1 MFSVVYGNPLRLIN
15 GYDSFGN
22 TCGVDNNERYQD
34 LPLSGMN
41 TANKP
46 YVFFLDIKHLR
57 QTLKLCVE
65 ECPNQQLTT
74 KDALF
79 DYFKTRNTVLCRY
92 DFSMFRLQEATVPSV
107 NYFDYLGP
115 CPVLP
120 VYASKPVLNRC
131 VPSMKGVPTDLKE
144 DVKNVYKL
152 LNSWGSA
159 EQFLGDIYTTR
170 WFILA
175 MCVVALVLSIVL
187 IAFLHY
193 LTTVISW
200 LICLLVGTASIIL
213 VGVLW
218 WTYYSIRHGHSL
230 DSKYS
235 YLEELIKNETAIY
248 VMAICATIFMIFLLM
263 VIFFMRKQFSGLAAL
278 FEEAG
283 NCMLSLPGLF
293 LPSFLAFIALCLFL
307 VFWVWIV
314 LGLATASYPGENSL
328 LPFASITVHN
338 DTAIAPVEK
347 NNTGDDYRSLKLVE
361 FLEAA
366 WLKRMVIFY
375 LIALIWT
382 TEFIFACQ
390 QLTMAGAVAY
400 WYFRKP
406 FDSPVLQA
414 MGKMVKYHLGSVAK
428 GSFLITIF
436 KIPRLLLTYLY
447 VKLKRAEETGSSLA
461 TCCLKCCICWFW
473 MLEKFVR
480 YLNHNAYTVIAIESI
495 NFCPAAGVAWNALV
509 SNALQVATING
520 VGDFVLFL
528 GKLFVAVVCAL
539 VSILLLKS
547 RDNVNF
553 YVVPVLIIGLFSF
566 FIAHVI
572 LSLYE
577 VSGWD
582 GWRRLRWF
590 LRNNNNDWD
599 SNCLSDCRGYVVLV
613 HL

>member
-1 MFSVVYGNPLRLIN
+1 MLNPIHVNLSFQLIIAVFSVVYGNPLRLIN

-22 TCGVDNNERYQD
+22 TCGVENNEHYQN

-41 TANKP
+41 TLAKP
-46 YVFFLDIKHLR
+46 YVFFLDIKHLKE
-57 QTLKLCVE
+57 TVKLCVE
-65 ECPNQQLTT
+65 ECPSQQLSS
-74 KDALF
+74 KDELF
-79 DYFKTRNTVLCRY
+79 SYYKSRNSFLCRY
-92 DFSMFRLQEATVPSV
+92 DFSMFRLQEAVRPEV

-120 VYASKPVLNRC
+120 VYKSKPVLNRC
-131 VPSMKGVPTDLKE
+131 VPSLKGVPAALTQ
-144 DVKNVYKL
+144 DVKNVYGM

-159 EQFLGDIYTTR
+159 EQFLGDLYTTR
-170 WFILA
+170 WLLLG
-175 MCVVALVLSIVL
+175 MCAVALVLSIVL

-200 LICLLVGTASIIL
+200 LICILVGTASVLL

-218 WTYYSIRHGHSL
+218 WTYYSITHGHSL
-230 DSKYS
+230 ESKYS
-235 YLEELIKNETAIY
+235 YLEELVKNETAIY
-248 VMAICATIFMIFLLM
+248 VLAICATIFMIFLLM
-263 VIFFMRKQFSGLAAL
+263 IIFFMRTQFSGLAAL

-293 LPSFLAFIALCLFL
+293 IPSLLSFLALCLFL
-307 VFWVWIV
+307 AFWVWIV
-314 LGLATASYPGENSL
+314 LGLATASYPGEGV
-328 LPFASITVHN
+328 LPSTLITVHN
-338 DTAIAPVEK
+338 DTAIMPISGIVK
-347 NNTGDDYRSLKLVE
+347 NNTGDDYRTIRIVE

-375 LIALIWT
+375 VIALIWT

-406 FDSPVLQA
+406 FDSPVMQA

-428 GSFLITIF
+428 GSFLITLF

-447 VKLKRAEETGSSLA
+447 TKLKAAEEGGNSVASCL
-461 TCCLKCCICWFW
+461 LKCCICWFW

-495 NFCPAAGVAWNALV
+495 NFCPAAGVAWNALM

-528 GKLFVAVVCAL
+528 GKLFVSIVCAL
-539 VSILLLKS
+539 VGVLVLKS
-547 RDNVNF
+547 REEVNF
-553 YVVPVLIIGLFSF
+553 YVVPVVLIGLFAF

-577 VSGWD
+577 VS
-582 GWRRLRWF
+582 
-590 LRNNNNDWD
+590 
-599 SNCLSDCRGYVVLV
+599 VLTAEQIV
-613 HL
+613 